1 MSTCFEFCRQVAG
14 LVVSGQSTSINDTR
28 LSCSF
33 SRMKQVNNEQV
44 YNIDADHKYH
54 ILMAKGP
61 ASGSG
66 QCNI

>member
-1 MSTCFEFCRQVAG
+1 
-14 LVVSGQSTSINDTR
+14 
-28 LSCSF
+28 
-33 SRMKQVNNEQV
+33 MKQVNNEQV

-66 QCNI
+66 QCNYSYFKLLYDYCAFGALTLLVGRQEEHPACKN